1 MGRHLACLPWRLQ
14 SAARQAYET
23 GRDFRA
29 LIAEEPAVKERLSA
43 ETLAACFDYDRHLKG
58 IERVYERLGI

>member
-1 MGRHLACLPWRLQ
+1 LQ